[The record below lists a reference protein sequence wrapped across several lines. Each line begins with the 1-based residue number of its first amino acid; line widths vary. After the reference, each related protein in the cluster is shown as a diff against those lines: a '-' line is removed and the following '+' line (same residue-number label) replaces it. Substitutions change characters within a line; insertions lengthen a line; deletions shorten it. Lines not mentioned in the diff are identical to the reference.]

1 MDTTVLKVLDEDGV
15 VFSGRE
21 NQKLMIARALYKSG
35 TQLMI
40 MDEPT
45 ASLDALAEEKIY
57 KEMNEIMQGK
67 TSIFI
72 SHRIASTRFC
82 DRIVLLDGGSIRQS
96 GTHEELM
103 AEGGLYREMFETQ
116 AKYYRDGN
124 GVAV

>member
-1 MDTTVLKVLDEDGV
+1 
-15 VFSGRE
+15 
-21 NQKLMIARALYKSG
+21 
-35 TQLMI
+35 MI

-57 KEMNEIMQGK
+57 REMNEIMQGK

-82 DRIVLLDGGSIRQS
+82 DRIVLLDGGNIAQS

-116 AKYYRDGN
+116 AKYYREGN